1 MAIERRDSD
10 ERSAYLIAKAI
21 EYACEEIKQHGFES
35 LYAKGQR
42 IIDATITIRLEP
54 DEVVTVTYEKNVLTV
69 PAIGYTPYEVVRTTT
84 AKNVEKESGSAEQD

>member
-21 EYACEEIKQHGFES
+21 EYACEEIKQHGFDS

-42 IIDATITIRLEP
+42 IRDATITIHLEP
-54 DEVVTVTYEKNVLTV
+54 DAVVTITYEKNVFTV
-69 PAIGYTPYEVVRTTT
+69 PAIAYTPYEVVRTT